1 MPIAEIIDEIDAYLS
16 ILHQAREILSG
27 GRTETPQISAL
38 RKNKKSILEQ
48 TRPAVVSR
56 RRVEEKNSQSNRLAH
71 PLSAVTNRAATRIPS
86 FSDVTLGAPRPE
98 QQTPV
103 APEHTIPQSIEI
115 KRIPARHRT
124 GSIRSLRQQAAK
136 PASDRKPHAIKPAI
150 ALAGPAKTKIIVV
163 SAEQLQRQR
172 EQAAQSA
179 VLGSRR
185 PASVLSGRSAFEALF
200 NGGREPAKTSGQ

>member
-1 MPIAEIIDEIDAYLS
+1 MPIAKILDEIDGYLS

-27 GRTETPQISAL
+27 GRTETPQIGAL
-38 RKNKKSILEQ
+38 RKKQKSILER
-48 TRPAVVSR
+48 TRPAVVS
-56 RRVEEKNSQSNRLAH
+56 RRVEEKNSQSNHVAH
-71 PLSAVTNRAATRIPS
+71 PLSAVTNRAASRIQS
-86 FSDVTLGAPRPE
+86 FSDVILDAPRPK

-200 NGGREPAKTSGQ
+200 SGGREPAKTSGQ